1 MKNLALILGIVG
13 IQSDFCRGFTHNNGN
28 FGTQLRHTS
37 RPISGA
43 YLPLSYNGR
52 QIKSQKLDDVDETSS
67 EQRSISVTPLNKN
80 LIEIKGDVKETEETL
95 ASAKTNTVNERLMAE
110 LEAAAQTE
118 KGPKTSA
125 GKKLSGAFRYSDKTD
140 EEREIALQQAR
151 DLNGVNPTVT
161 ILASFFAF
169 GMAFGLWSLTQYL
182 GDLFLSHPVSADAPY
197 AFTRIASVF
206 RNAIMGLSSLASG
219 FSLVTGIGVFSL
231 GVRVAYGVITG
242 ELDPTPITRSSAG
255 NLGKGKEDFEIPNVL
270 DLMMNKKPNKRGRR

>member
-1 MKNLALILGIVG
+1 MKNLALIVG
-13 IQSDFCRGFTHNNGN
+13 IAGIQNDFCRGFTQNNGK
-28 FGTQLRHTS
+28 FGTQLRHPS
-37 RPISGA
+37 KSISGV

-125 GKKLSGAFRYSDKTD
+125 GKKLAGTFRYSDKTD
-140 EEREIALQQAR
+140 AEREIALQQAR

-197 AFTRIASVF
+197 AFSRIASVF